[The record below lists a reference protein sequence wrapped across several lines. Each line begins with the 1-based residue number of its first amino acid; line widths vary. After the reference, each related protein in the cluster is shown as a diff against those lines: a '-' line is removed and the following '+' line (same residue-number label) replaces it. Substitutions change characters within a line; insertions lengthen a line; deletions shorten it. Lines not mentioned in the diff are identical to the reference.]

1 MKKSSF
7 IEITPP
13 QLSPSRNRTINAM
26 ADPPSRNIVTKGN
39 ATINVI
45 NALGD
50 INIVTSQLT
59 SAINHLNDFV
69 SETLKSGTEKRII
82 LKQVALIEKASNY
95 LKNKIEYI
103 KEQSNIKSI
112 TTRTESRKRAASNL
126 EHKLESK
133 LKKIVQKII
142 FT

>member
-1 MKKSSF
+1 
-7 IEITPP
+7 
-13 QLSPSRNRTINAM
+13 M
-26 ADPPSRNIVTKGN
+26 ADSPSRNIVTKGD

-82 LKQVALIEKASNY
+82 LKQVALIEKASNF
-95 LKNKIEYI
+95 LKSKIEYI

-126 EHKLESK
+126 EHKVESK